1 MIKFVV
7 RNEINKESL
16 IPYKT
21 YIKIMK
27 SRKIRKKRNTSDDN
41 GMVTLLNKE
50 ENSEIIPIQTILRG
64 EDGVDP
70 VCFNYTYNVIRNI
83 QLNFEDEY
91 DKKVLEVTH
100 FTFYEFVYNIV
111 KLTLNQQQN
120 REDSFSV

>member
-1 MIKFVV
+1 
-7 RNEINKESL
+7 
-16 IPYKT
+16 
-21 YIKIMK
+21 MK